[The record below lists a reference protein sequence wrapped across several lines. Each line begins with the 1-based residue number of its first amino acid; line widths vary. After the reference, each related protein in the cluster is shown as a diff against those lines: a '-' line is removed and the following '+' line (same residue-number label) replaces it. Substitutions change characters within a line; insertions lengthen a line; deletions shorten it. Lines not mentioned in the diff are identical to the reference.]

1 MKMWL
6 NDRPPTLVGAVEPWQ
21 LESTAR
27 TSITARAAIGRR
39 LVADARAGI
48 GTFCQCARAAAIRF
62 LIEMLPA
69 RPGAIRTAP
78 PPGLSAAPRRSPGAP
93 ETPAGGV
100 SARERE
106 GRPAAGRVSSPRR
119 APRPR
124 GRSPPPPAPGEPP
137 APPSG
142 ARDRKSTRLNSSH
155 SQISYAVFCLKKKTL
170 RRPLQHSLV
179 AQR

>member
-6 NDRPPTLVGAVEPWQ
+6 NDRPPTVVGAVEPWQ

-27 TSITARAAIGRR
+27 TTITARAAIGRR
-39 LVADARAGI
+39 LVANARAGI
-48 GTFCQCARAAAIRF
+48 GTFCQCTRAAALRF

-100 SARERE
+100 SARDRE
-106 GRPAAGRVSSPRR
+106 GRPAAARVSSPRR
-119 APRPR
+119 VPRPR
-124 GRSPPPPAPGEPP
+124 GRSPPPPAPGEPRAPPYGARRP
-137 APPSG
+137 AP
-142 ARDRKSTRLNSSH
+142 
-155 SQISYAVFCLKKKTL
+155 
-170 RRPLQHSLV
+170 
-179 AQR
+179 

>member
-1 MKMWL
+1 MTMWL

-48 GTFCQCARAAAIRF
+48 GTFCQCTRAAAQRF

-78 PPGLSAAPRRSPGAP
+78 PPGLSAAPRRTARRIGGHRAARDSPGARVP
-93 ETPAGGV
+93 RPPRPAGAV
-100 SARERE
+100 S
-106 GRPAAGRVSSPRR
+106 
-119 APRPR
+119 
-124 GRSPPPPAPGEPP
+124 
-137 APPSG
+137 
-142 ARDRKSTRLNSSH
+142 
-155 SQISYAVFCLKKKTL
+155 
-170 RRPLQHSLV
+170 
-179 AQR
+179 

>member
-27 TSITARAAIGRR
+27 TTITARAAIGRR

-48 GTFCQCARAAAIRF
+48 GTFCQCTRAAALRF

-119 APRPR
+119 NAPETPAGGVSAREREGRPAAGRVSSPRRAPRPR
-124 GRSPPPPAPGEPP
+124 GRSPPPPAPGEPR

-142 ARDRKSTRLNSSH
+142 AR
-155 SQISYAVFCLKKKTL
+155 
-170 RRPLQHSLV
+170 RP
-179 AQR
+179 AP

>member
-48 GTFCQCARAAAIRF
+48 GTVCQCTRAAALRF

-69 RPGAIRTAP
+69 KPGPIRTAP
-78 PPGLSAAPRRSPGAP
+78 PPA
-93 ETPAGGV
+93 
-100 SARERE
+100 
-106 GRPAAGRVSSPRR
+106 RPAAHRR
-119 APRPR
+119 HPGATAT
-124 GRSPPPPAPGEPP
+124 PAH
-137 APPSG
+137 G
-142 ARDRKSTRLNSSH
+142 AS
-155 SQISYAVFCLKKKTL
+155 
-170 RRPLQHSLV
+170 
-179 AQR
+179 

>member
-48 GTFCQCARAAAIRF
+48 GTFCQCTRAAALRF

-69 RPGAIRTAP
+69 TPG
-78 PPGLSAAPRRSPGAP
+78 
-93 ETPAGGV
+93 GGV

-142 ARDRKSTRLNSSH
+142 AR
-155 SQISYAVFCLKKKTL
+155 
-170 RRPLQHSLV
+170 RP
-179 AQR
+179 AP

>member
-48 GTFCQCARAAAIRF
+48 GTFCQCTRAAALRF

-78 PPGLSAAPRRSPGAP
+78 PPGLSAAPRRSPGAT

-124 GRSPPPPAPGEPP
+124 GRSPPPPAPGEPR
-137 APPSG
+137 APRSEE
-142 ARDRKSTRLNSSH
+142 
-155 SQISYAVFCLKKKTL
+155 
-170 RRPLQHSLV
+170 RRVGKECRSRWSPYH
-179 AQR
+179 